1 MRTILGVMVSALL
14 ICGCSGATSSAPPAA
29 SAAGQSGA
37 FGGTVQ
43 FQMEGQAATTKVD
56 ATADGATV
64 SGSAV
69 TQIGSGTHSVKVDC
83 AAKVGDMWALGGK
96 ADSTT
101 VHGGR
106 VGDWSAVIVK
116 DASPQ
121 LIGIWVSEDAASAT
135 DCAAWLKAIDFA
147 TIETSLLRPV
157 QSGTLVAPK
166 IATP

>member
-1 MRTILGVMVSALL
+1 MRTILGVLVATLL
-14 ICGCSGATSSAPPAA
+14 IAGCSGSTSSAPPAA

-43 FQMEGQAATTKVD
+43 FQMEGQATTTKVD
-56 ATADGATV
+56 AIADGATV

-83 AAKVGDMWALGGK
+83 ATKVGDMWALGGK
-96 ADSTT
+96 ADATT
-101 VHGGR
+101 VHGGK

-121 LIGIWVSEDAASAT
+121 LIGIWVSEDAANAP
-135 DCAAWLKAIDFA
+135 DCAAWLKGIDIA
-147 TIETSLLRPV
+147 TFDQTLLRPV

-166 IATP
+166 IAAP

>member
-1 MRTILGVMVSALL
+1 MRTILGVLVSALL
-14 ICGCSGATSSAPPAA
+14 IGGCSGATNSAAPAA
-29 SAAGQSGA
+29 SAGGQSGA

-56 ATADGATV
+56 AIVDGATV

-69 TQIGSGTHSVKVDC
+69 TQIGSGTHSVKLDC
-83 AAKVGDMWALGGK
+83 AGKKGDMWALGGK
-96 ADSTT
+96 ADATT
-101 VHGGR
+101 VNGGK

-116 DASPQ
+116 EATPQ
-121 LIGIWVSEDAASAT
+121 LIGIWVSDDAASAT

-147 TIETSLLRPV
+147 TIDPTLLRPV
-157 QSGTLVAPK
+157 QSGSLVAPK